1 MLGQIQQFKKH
12 KSEQQ
17 KTQQTSASKHIKNRR
32 LSVAQSIKFNGN
44 FSQYVK

>member
-17 KTQQTSASKHIKNRR
+17 KIQRTLATKHIKNRR
-32 LSVAQSIKFNGN
+32 LSVA
-44 FSQYVK
+44 

>member
-32 LSVAQSIKFNGN
+32 LSVAQSIKFDGT